1 MQKDNM
7 TDSKDEAAQ
16 AVELEAEAKA
26 QPDVGTYTHKFK
38 KPFTH
43 ENRTVEELH
52 FDFDRLTGRDYTTI
66 EDEMNRAGKT
76 LVVPEYSSSFLE
88 GALMRACTD
97 RDEKGIRIVSAAF
110 MGALPIREYKA
121 LIGKARSFF
130 LRQA

>member
-1 MQKDNM
+1 MSKDNM
-7 TDSKDEAAQ
+7 TDFKDEATQ
-16 AVELEAEAKA
+16 AVEMEDEAKA
-26 QPDVGTYTHKFK
+26 QPDVSTYTHRFK

-43 ENRTVEELH
+43 ENHVVEELH
-52 FDFDRLTGRDYTTI
+52 FDFDLLTGRDYTAI

-97 RDEKGIRIVSAAF
+97 RDKKGIRIVSAAF

-121 LIGKARSFF
+121 LIGKARAFF